1 MATQIGPKIGI
12 EGEKEYRQQLQ
23 QIIQQTKTLDSA
35 MKKTTAEW
43 DSNTSALSKNRAA
56 AQSTQEKI
64 ELFNKRL
71 EIQNE
76 LLAQSVEKFGES
88 SVAAQKYQEA
98 VNSTQATIASLNNS
112 LKSYKGAESFSDLS
126 VKMADMGT
134 KMQNIGQ
141 NMTAIGQKMSMSL
154 TLPLVAA
161 GTAAIKFASDTEEAA
176 NKVDVVFG
184 TMSEQVKQFAD
195 DALNSY
201 GLAEG
206 TALQM
211 AGTFGS
217 MATAMGLSQQQAASM
232 STSLTALA
240 ADMASFYNV
249 STDVAQTSLQGVF
262 TGETEALKKFGIVM
276 TQTNLEEFAAQ
287 QGKVYSKMS
296 EGEKVLTRYA
306 FVMDA
311 TKDAQGDF
319 ARTSDGAANSFRVL
333 QESLKELASA
343 FGQELLPIITP
354 IVQKVASIIQAFSK
368 LPEPVKKVIVVLGLI
383 VAAIG
388 PVVMIIGMFVSSL
401 GSIITAIPAVI
412 SGLTGLAG
420 ALGLVDLAA
429 APVIGIMLA
438 IAAAIAVGAIAG
450 YELAKHWDEI
460 CDAAG
465 RMASAIGNAYNSVMS
480 FNESLKNSVNGAI
493 EDIVSY
499 FASLPSRVVN
509 ALKNTVNAI
518 KNEFKQM
525 IQNAK
530 QSGADFVSGFIDGI
544 KSKVQPLI
552 DQVKKIAKTIEDYLG
567 FSTPDKGP
575 LHYYNSWMPDFLN
588 GLAKGIKQNEGV
600 VASAMNSLAKTMS
613 LPLDAN
619 ASMNMALAGADGGS
633 VSVGGTSMNVYV
645 DHINDLQDL
654 IRIQNQAQQRYRMG
668 AR

>member
-668 AR
+668 AK

>member
-530 QSGADFVSGFIDGI
+530 QSGSDFVSGFIDGI

-668 AR
+668 AK